1 MPVAGPQPRR
11 MEIGQAMIAIS
22 LAAALALLAP
32 APETMVPQEV
42 PYSAVAVGPVNNQPR
57 VLNDQ
62 DTALFRQGLAAARSR
77 NVSGARDAASQIGDP
92 VARRL
97 VEWALLDTSA
107 DQMSLSDLIA
117 ARTAFAGWPRADSR
131 NAAAER
137 ALDRAYAGPD
147 AAITLFADRRPTTV
161 QGAVALADAL
171 EQRGRS
177 DEARRLITDW
187 WRTRSFDDAAQTR
200 ILGRWG
206 PWLTQADH
214 EARLNMLLLGP
225 HGPATRAMVQQVSPE
240 RQAVANAVIALRTAY
255 SPDAIVANLSPSQAM
270 DPAVVLERVRI
281 LRSQN
286 REFEGFALLAALP
299 AAPSH
304 TEGQNTLWSERRNY
318 FLEALERRNGQAAY
332 DAMAGHGFP
341 SGERKVDAEFF
352 AGWAALVKLNDPVRA
367 ARHFEALRLSSSTP
381 ITQGRALYWL
391 GRAAEAQG
399 NTPAAIQYYRDG
411 ARHIQTFYGQLA
423 AEKAGLTTITLPA
436 DIVPT
441 AAEIAAFDRN
451 EVVRAMRIL
460 GETGE
465 MSLFRVFAYQLDDDL
480 PGPAGLAQLMDLSR
494 NYGEGFTAMMV
505 GRAASQRGF
514 LLPERQYPIR
524 MPPPVAGAAPLEFT
538 LAITRQESSFDP
550 RARSHANARGMMQ
563 FIPATGRAVARQL
576 GLPYSDERLYDGDFN
591 MTLGSYHLGD
601 LTSDFG
607 GSMLLTT
614 IAYNAGPARP
624 PQWTARCGDP
634 RGGAVDPVDFIECA
648 PFTETRNYMMRVMEN
663 MQVYK
668 ARLNGGSAPLTLS
681 SDLSRGAPNGP
692 TPYAYAGEDG
702 VRAPEGEPSE

>member
-1 MPVAGPQPRR
+1 M
-11 MEIGQAMIAIS
+11 IGIS

-32 APETMVPQEV
+32 APETLLPQER
-42 PYSAVAVGPVNNQPR
+42 PYSAEVAGPVSDQPR
-57 VLNDQ
+57 LLNDQ

-77 NVSGARDAASQIGDP
+77 DIPGARNAAAQIGDP
-92 VARRL
+92 VARKL

-107 DQMSLSDLIA
+107 DQMSLSDLA
-117 ARTAFAGWPRADSR
+117 VARTAFADWPRADSR

-147 AAITLFADRRPTTV
+147 AAISLFARSGPTTV
-161 QGAVALADAL
+161 QGAIALADAL
-171 EQRGRS
+171 EQRGRA
-177 DEARRLITDW
+177 DEARRLIADW
-187 WRTRSFDDAAQTR
+187 WRTRSFDETPQTR
-200 ILGRWG
+200 ILTRWG
-206 PWLTQADH
+206 SSLTQADH
-214 EARLNMLLLGP
+214 IARLNMLLLGP
-225 HGPATRAMVQQVSPE
+225 HGPATRAMVQLVPSD

-255 SPDAIVANLSPSQAM
+255 SPDAIVADLSPTQAL
-270 DPAVVLERVRI
+270 DPAVVMERVRI

-286 REFEGFALLAALP
+286 RQSEGFALLRALP

-318 FLEALERRNGQAAY
+318 FLDALERRNGQAAY
-332 DAMAGHGFP
+332 DSMAGHGFP
-341 SGERKVDAEFF
+341 GGERMVDAEFF
-352 AGWAALVKLNDPVRA
+352 AGWAALVKLNDPARA
-367 ARHFEALRLSSSTP
+367 ARHFETLRQASSTP

-399 NTPAAIQYYRDG
+399 NTPAAVAYYREG
-411 ARHIQTFYGQLA
+411 AQHIQTFYGQLA
-423 AEKAGLTTITLPA
+423 AEKAGQTTIALPA
-436 DIVPT
+436 DPVITRADV
-441 AAEIAAFDRN
+441 AAF
-451 EVVRAMRIL
+451 EGHELVRAMRIL

-505 GRAASQRGF
+505 GRVASQRGF
-514 LLPERQYPIR
+514 LMPERQYPIR
-524 MPPPVAGAAPLEFT
+524 IPPAVAGSAPLEFT
-538 LAITRQESSFDP
+538 QAITRQESSFDP

-563 FIPATGRAVARQL
+563 FLPATGRNVARQL
-576 GLPYSDERLYDGDFN
+576 GLPYSDERLYDADFN

-601 LTSDFG
+601 LSRNFG
-607 GSMLLTT
+607 GSILLTT
-614 IAYNAGPARP
+614 IGYNAGPARP
-624 PQWTARCGDP
+624 PQWIARCGDP
-634 RGGAVDPVDFIECA
+634 RGGTVDPVDFIECT

-681 SDLSRGAPNGP
+681 ADLRRGAPAGAS
-692 TPYAYAGEDG
+692 PYAYVGDDAL
-702 VRAPEGEPSE
+702 RTPEPEPSE

>member
-1 MPVAGPQPRR
+1 
-11 MEIGQAMIAIS
+11 MIATS
-22 LAAALALLAP
+22 LAAVLALLAP
-32 APETMVPQEV
+32 APETLTPQEV
-42 PYSAVAVGPVNNQPR
+42 PYSAVASGPVSNQPR
-57 VLNDQ
+57 LLNDQ

-77 NVSGARDAASQIGDP
+77 DISGARNAAGQISDP
-92 VARRL
+92 VARKL

-107 DQMSLSDLIA
+107 DQMPISDLA
-117 ARTAFAGWPRADSR
+117 GARTAFAGWPRADSR

-147 AAITLFADRRPTTV
+147 AAINLFDRSGPTTV
-161 QGAVALADAL
+161 QGAIALADAL

-187 WRTRSFDDAAQTR
+187 WRTRSFDDANQTR
-200 ILGRWG
+200 ILTRWG
-206 PWLTQADH
+206 SSLTQADH

-225 HGPATRAMVQQVSPE
+225 HGPATRAMIPLVSSD
-240 RQAVANAVIALRTAY
+240 RQAVASAVLALRSAY
-255 SPDAIVANLSPSQAM
+255 SPDAIVTNLSPTQAL
-270 DPAVVLERVRI
+270 DPAVALERVRI

-286 REFEGFALLAALP
+286 RQSEGFALLAALP
-299 AAPSH
+299 PAPSH

-318 FLEALERRNGQAAY
+318 FLDALERRNGQAAY

-341 SGERKVDAEFF
+341 AGERKVDAEFF
-352 AGWAALVKLNDPVRA
+352 AGWAALVKLNDPARA
-367 ARHFEALRLSSSTP
+367 ARHFEALRQMSSTP

-399 NTPAAIQYYRDG
+399 NTPAAVQYYREG

-423 AEKAGLTTITLPA
+423 AEKAGLTAINLPA
-436 DIVPT
+436 DPVPT
-441 AAEIAAFDRN
+441 GSDIAAFEAN
-451 EVVRAMRIL
+451 EVVRALRIL

-465 MSLFRVFAYQLDDDL
+465 TGLFRVFAYQLDDDL
-480 PGPAGLAQLMDLSR
+480 PGPGLALLMDLSR

-514 LLPERQYPIR
+514 LMPERQYPVRI
-524 MPPPVAGAAPLEFT
+524 PPTVPGAAPLEFT

-563 FIPATGRAVARQL
+563 FLPGTARSVARQL

-601 LTSDFG
+601 LTRDFG

-614 IAYNAGPARP
+614 IGYNAGPARP
-624 PQWTARCGDP
+624 PQWVARCGDP

-663 MQVYK
+663 MQVYR

-681 SDLSRGAPNGP
+681 SDLRRGAPAGP
-692 TPYAYAGEDG
+692 GPYSYAGEGG
-702 VRAPEGEPSE
+702 VRSPDDEPSE

>member
-1 MPVAGPQPRR
+1 
-11 MEIGQAMIAIS
+11 MIATS
-22 LAAALALLAP
+22 LAAALALLVP
-32 APETMVPQEV
+32 APETLIRQEI
-42 PYSAVAVGPVNNQPR
+42 PYSAVASGPVSNQPR
-57 VLNDQ
+57 VLNEQ
-62 DTALFRQGLAAARSR
+62 DTALFRQGLAAARAR
-77 NVSGARDAASQIGDP
+77 DIPGARNAAAQIGDP
-92 VARRL
+92 VARKL

-107 DQMSLSDLIA
+107 DQMSLSDLMVA
-117 ARTAFAGWPRADSR
+117 QSAFAGWPRADSR
-131 NAAAER
+131 TAATER

-147 AAITLFADRRPTTV
+147 AAINLFARSGPTTV
-161 QGAVALADAL
+161 QGAIALADAL

-177 DEARRLITDW
+177 DEARRLIADW
-187 WRTRSFDDAAQTR
+187 WRTRSFDDAIQTR
-200 ILGRWG
+200 ILTRWG
-206 PWLTQADH
+206 SSLTQADH

-225 HGPATRAMVQQVSPE
+225 HGPATRAMVQLAPSE
-240 RQAVANAVIALRTAY
+240 RQVVANAVMALRTAY
-255 SPDAIVANLSPSQAM
+255 SPDAVIANLSPSQAR

-286 REFEGFALLAALP
+286 RHSEGFALLAALP

-318 FLEALERRNGQAAY
+318 FLGALERRNWQAAY

-341 SGERKVDAEFF
+341 GGERMVDGEFF
-352 AGWAALVKLNDPVRA
+352 AGWVALVKLNDPARA
-367 ARHFEALRLSSSTP
+367 AGHFEALRQMSSTP

-399 NTPAAIQYYRDG
+399 NTPAAVQYYRDG
-411 ARHIQTFYGQLA
+411 SRHIQTFYGQLA
-423 AEKAGLTTITLPA
+423 AEKAGLTTIILPA
-436 DIVPT
+436 DPVPT
-441 AAEIAAFDRN
+441 GADVAAFEANDL
-451 EVVRAMRIL
+451 VRAIRIL

-465 MSLFRVFAYQLDDDL
+465 TSLFRVFAYQLDDDL
-480 PGPAGLAQLMDLSR
+480 PGAIGLALLMDLAR

-514 LLPERQYPIR
+514 LIPERQYPIR
-524 MPPPVAGAAPLEFT
+524 IPPPVPGAAPLEFT

-563 FIPATGRAVARQL
+563 FLPATGRMVARQL
-576 GLPYSDERLYDGDFN
+576 GMPYSDDRLWDADYN
-591 MTLGSYHLGD
+591 MTLGSFHLGD
-601 LTSDFG
+601 LTNRFG

-614 IAYNAGPARP
+614 IGYNAGPARP
-624 PQWTARCGDP
+624 PQWIARCGDP

-663 MQVYK
+663 MQVYR

-681 SDLSRGAPNGP
+681 ADLRRGAAAGP
-692 TPYAYAGEDG
+692 RPYAPYAGEEG
-702 VRAPEGEPSE
+702 VRTPVGEPTE